1 MSENSDLKDIIEVLT
16 IAICR
21 EQTEEQFFR
30 RSAHASKH
38 EMAKATFM
46 EVADELAGHLKSMEI
61 RKGKLQKILEETSTS
76 RR

>member
-1 MSENSDLKDIIEVLT
+1 MSEHSDLEDIIEVLT
-16 IAICR
+16 IAIAR

-46 EVADELAGHLKSMEI
+46 EVADELAGHLKSMEL
-61 RKGKLQKILEETSTS
+61 RREKLLEILAELSTS
-76 RR
+76 KR